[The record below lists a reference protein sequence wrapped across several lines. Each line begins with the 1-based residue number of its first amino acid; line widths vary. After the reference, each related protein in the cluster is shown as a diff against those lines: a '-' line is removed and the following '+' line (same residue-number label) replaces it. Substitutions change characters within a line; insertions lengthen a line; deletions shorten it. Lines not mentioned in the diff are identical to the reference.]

1 MSKPLVIVE
10 SPTKVKTISKILGSE
25 YIVKS
30 SVGHIRDLP
39 RNTKSI
45 PPQYTKEEILWGAVK
60 PNEFENI
67 YVIPEDRK
75 KVVKE
80 LRELADKAPDVYLAT
95 DDDREGE
102 AIAYHLKEA
111 LELKKEPKRIKFNE
125 ITEPAVLNAIENPEV
140 IDIGKFKSYEA
151 RRTLDRMI
159 GYEISPKLR
168 DLGGAFISTGR
179 VQGPAI
185 RLIVEKEEERLRFV
199 KSKYFEIEA
208 TCKTSDIEFV
218 ANLKSV
224 KGKRIA
230 SSKDF
235 DKNGIKINKDKE
247 YISEKDCD
255 EVLKIL
261 NNGSAKT
268 SKIKETPRSGK
279 PPKPLKTTSLQSSA
293 RNNLGFQPRKTM
305 SVAQKLYQE
314 GLITYMRT
322 DSIRLSDIAIKAARK
337 YISENFT
344 KDHLPT
350 EPNLYGDNKNAQ
362 AAHEAI
368 RPSGD
373 IFTEPKELLGKFK
386 EDSDEFKLYSLIFNI
401 SVASQMTEAKG
412 VTKSIEIEVED
423 DTFGPI
429 ILGISGTTWIF
440 GGYRDL
446 IKDLSEK
453 SQELPDLAEGDLI
466 NIINSK
472 SEEKFTTPPNR
483 YSSTSLINKLEELGI
498 GRPSTYVS
506 IIESITSVF
515 INSESS
521 LKPRILAIAM
531 INNFMKPYFDL
542 YIDYEFSKLMEDE
555 LDKILESKNPEEAKV
570 KFLEESYNKIK
581 KHIEGY
587 ENA

>member
-1 MSKPLVIVE
+1 
-10 SPTKVKTISKILGSE
+10 
-25 YIVKS
+25 
-30 SVGHIRDLP
+30 
-39 RNTKSI
+39 
-45 PPQYTKEEILWGAVK
+45 
-60 PNEFENI
+60 
-67 YVIPEDRK
+67 
-75 KVVKE
+75 
-80 LRELADKAPDVYLAT
+80 
-95 DDDREGE
+95 
-102 AIAYHLKEA
+102 
-111 LELKKEPKRIKFNE
+111 
-125 ITEPAVLNAIENPEV
+125 
-140 IDIGKFKSYEA
+140 
-151 RRTLDRMI
+151 
-159 GYEISPKLR
+159 
-168 DLGGAFISTGR
+168 
-179 VQGPAI
+179 
-185 RLIVEKEEERLRFV
+185 
-199 KSKYFEIEA
+199 
-208 TCKTSDIEFV
+208 
-218 ANLKSV
+218 
-224 KGKRIA
+224 
-230 SSKDF
+230 
-235 DKNGIKINKDKE
+235 
-247 YISEKDCD
+247 
-255 EVLKIL
+255 
-261 NNGSAKT
+261 
-268 SKIKETPRSGK
+268 
-279 PPKPLKTTSLQSSA
+279 
-293 RNNLGFQPRKTM
+293 
-305 SVAQKLYQE
+305 
-314 GLITYMRT
+314 MRT

-373 IFTEPKELLGKFK
+373 IFTEPKELIGKYK

-401 SVASQMTEAKG
+401 TVASQMTEAKG

-429 ILGISGTTWIF
+429 IMGLSGTTWIF

-542 YIDYEFSKLMEDE
+542 YINYEFSKLMEDE
-555 LDKILESKNPEEAKV
+555 LDKILESKDPEEAKV
-570 KFLEESYNKIK
+570 KFLEDSYSKIK